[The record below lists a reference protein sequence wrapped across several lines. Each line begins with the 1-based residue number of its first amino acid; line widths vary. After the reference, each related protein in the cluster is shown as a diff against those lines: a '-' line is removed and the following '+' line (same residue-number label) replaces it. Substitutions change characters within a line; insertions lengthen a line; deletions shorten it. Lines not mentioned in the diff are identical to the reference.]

1 MPINKGQVL
10 IVTLFILTSSMI
22 VTFMLLVPVVS
33 QSLKVRALLNGFQAL
48 ANAERGIEI
57 GNYYA
62 LKGNNLVSG
71 TGCPGCVIISH
82 SDSHCDEFTTGPF
95 VECRGETIG
104 DNLNF
109 QSHIDVALSQ
119 IAPIEIKSSRNISQ
133 GVYRGVSRILQF
145 IFTPRQD

>member
-1 MPINKGQVL
+1 MRINKGQVL
-10 IVTLFILTSSMI
+10 IVTLFVLTSSMI

-48 ANAERGIEI
+48 ANAEIGIET

-62 LKGNNLVSG
+62 LKGTKIVSG
-71 TGCPGCVIISH
+71 STCRGCPSISH
-82 SDSHCDEFTTGPF
+82 FESHCDEFTTRPF
-95 VECRGETIG
+95 VDCIGETIG
-104 DNLNF
+104 DGSNF

-119 IAPIEIKSSRNISQ
+119 SAPIEIKSSRNISQ

-145 IFTPRQD
+145 IFAPR

>member
-62 LKGNNLVSG
+62 LKGDKLVSG
-71 TGCPGCVIISH
+71 TGCSGCVPISN
-82 SDSHCDEFTTGPF
+82 SSSHCDEFTTRPF
-95 VECRGETIG
+95 VDCIEETMG
-104 DNLNF
+104 DGSNF

-119 IAPIEIKSSRNISQ
+119 TQPIEIKSSRNISQ

-145 IFTPRQD
+145 IFTPR